1 MIYDNQKKIEF
12 AEKFLDEYLGRGFG
26 VLTKRDTDLLVFHL
40 LSELGGLDSHS
51 NHNLSLKLRISTRK
65 IANYRLDRRLRYNQ
79 LTEEQ
84 VKLNF
89 LESLKKSAIK
99 INNTSKWILLS
110 IEDSYVRESIKAKLK
125 ELNHFSDSSFNAE
138 IISLDT
144 EAFSDL
150 LSDMYKDLKIDKKQY
165 KELNKHASDIAK
177 DKSGN
182 ITVKG
187 IFKAFLEG
195 AAKDGGKRTISAG
208 LSFLTGG
215 ASDISQIIS
224 KVKEYFSE

>member
-165 KELNKHASDIAK
+165 KEMNKHASDIAK

-195 AAKDGGKRTISAG
+195 AAKEGGKRTISAG